1 MNILKNPIL
10 NIKTEALTLAV
21 DLAITKDFLKV
32 DFSDDDELI
41 TKMIKTATNQCE
53 THINK
58 TVVEKVYVYS
68 LYELRNNTV
77 VLPYSPIKS
86 IDEIR
91 NNDLNNVGSV
101 LLVSD
106 YILDDVGG
114 ILNFVN
120 KPENFYRLDI
130 EYTAGLTTVNDELIQ
145 ALLMHVARMYEDR
158 SGYSP
163 IPTNSLNIY
172 KKYKQIKL

>member
-10 NIKTEALTLAV
+10 NIKTDALN
-21 DLAITKDFLKV
+21 LAIDLTTIKKFLKV
-32 DFSDDDELI
+32 DFDNDDELI

-58 TVVEKVYVYS
+58 TLVEKTYIYS
-68 LYELRNNTV
+68 LYELKNNSV
-77 VLPYSPIKS
+77 ILPYSPIKS
-86 IDEIR
+86 INEINT
-91 NNDLNNVGSV
+91 NNINNVATI
-101 LLVSD
+101 LLSSD
-106 YILDDVGG
+106 YILDSVGG
-114 ILNFVN
+114 ILNFIN

-130 EYTAGLTTVNDELIQ
+130 EYTAGLTTINDELIQ
-145 ALLMHVARMYEDR
+145 ALLMHIARMYEDR